1 MLDRE
6 LGKDIA
12 IEERAQFLED
22 NCDAVEDVTYSR
34 AFAPEELAL
43 KREQLTDSSIKIAD
57 IEEEKKEV
65 MDGFKERLKPL
76 KEQKADA
83 IKALRDKSQT
93 VTEKCY
99 KFLDEEPK
107 MVGFY
112 NKEGNL
118 VSSRPAFQRELQ
130 KTIQMDIRK
139 NGTSD
144 Y

>member
-1 MLDRE
+1 MLDKE

-12 IEERAQFLED
+12 LEERASFLED
-22 NCDAVEDVTYSR
+22 NCDAVEEVTYSR
-34 AFAPEELAL
+34 AFEPEELAL
-43 KREQLTDSSIKIAD
+43 KREQLTDASIKIAD

-76 KEQKADA
+76 QEQKADA

-99 KFLDEEPK
+99 KFLDEETK

-118 VSSRPAFQRELQ
+118 VASRPAFQKELQ
-130 KTIQMDIRK
+130 KTIQMYIRK
-139 NGTSD
+139 NGTNN
-144 Y
+144 

>member
-1 MLDRE
+1 MLDKE

-12 IEERAQFLED
+12 LEERASFLED
-22 NCDAVEDVTYSR
+22 NCDAVEEVTYSR
-34 AFAPEELAL
+34 AFEPEELAL
-43 KREQLTDSSIKIAD
+43 KREQLTDASIKIAD

-76 KEQKADA
+76 QEQKSEA
-83 IKALRDKSQT
+83 IKSLRDKSQT

-99 KFLDEEPK
+99 KFLDEETK

>member
-1 MLDRE
+1 MLDKE

-12 IEERAQFLED
+12 LEERASFLED
-22 NCDAVEDVTYSR
+22 NCDAVEEVTYSR
-34 AFAPEELAL
+34 AFEPEELAL
-43 KREQLTDSSIKIAD
+43 KREQLTDASIKIAD

-76 KEQKADA
+76 QERKADA

-99 KFLDEEPK
+99 KFLDEETK

>member
-1 MLDRE
+1 MLDKE

-12 IEERAQFLED
+12 LEERASFLED
-22 NCDAVEDVTYSR
+22 NCDVVEEVTYSR
-34 AFAPEELAL
+34 AFEPEELAL
-43 KREQLTDSSIKIAD
+43 KREQLTDASIKIAD

-65 MDGFKERLKPL
+65 VDGFKERLKPL
-76 KEQKADA
+76 QEQKADA

-99 KFLDEEPK
+99 KFLDEETK

>member
-12 IEERAQFLED
+12 IEEREQFLED
-22 NCDAVEDVTYSR
+22 NCDAVEEVTYSR
-34 AFAPEELAL
+34 AFEPEELAL
-43 KREQLTDSSIKIAD
+43 KREQLTDASIKIAD

-76 KEQKADA
+76 QERKADA

-99 KFLDEEPK
+99 KFLDEETK

>member
-12 IEERAQFLED
+12 LEERKQFLED
-22 NCDAVEDVTYSR
+22 NCDAVQEVTYSR
-34 AFAPEELAL
+34 AFEPEELAL
-43 KREQLTDSSIKIAD
+43 QREQLTDAAIKIAD

-76 KEQKADA
+76 QAQKDEA
-83 IKALRDKSQT
+83 IKALRDKSRT

-99 KFLDEEPK
+99 KFLDEETK

-118 VSSRPAFQRELQ
+118 VSSRPAFAKELE
-130 KTIQMDIRK
+130 KTIQMELRK
-139 NGTSD
+139 TGTH

>member
-12 IEERAQFLED
+12 IEERSQFLED

-43 KREQLTDSSIKIAD
+43 KREMLTDASIEIAD
-57 IEEEKKEV
+57 IEEQKKKV
-65 MDGFKERLKPL
+65 MDEFKKRLEPL
-76 KEQKADA
+76 NVVKSDA
-83 IKALRDKSQT
+83 IKALREKSQT

-99 KFLDEEPK
+99 KFLDEETK

-118 VSSRPAFQRELQ
+118 VNSRPAFQKELE
-130 KTIQMDIRK
+130 KTIHMELRRT
-139 NGTSD
+139 GTHN
-144 Y
+144 

>member
-1 MLDRE
+1 MLDKE

-12 IEERAQFLED
+12 LDERASFLED
-22 NCDAVEDVTYSR
+22 NCDAVEEVTYSR
-34 AFAPEELAL
+34 AFEPEELAL
-43 KREQLTDSSIKIAD
+43 KREQLTDASIKIAD

-76 KEQKADA
+76 QEQKADA

-99 KFLDEEPK
+99 KFLDEETK

-139 NGTSD
+139 NGTSN

>member
-1 MLDRE
+1 MLDKE

-12 IEERAQFLED
+12 LEERASFLED
-22 NCDAVEDVTYSR
+22 NCDAVEEVTYSR
-34 AFAPEELAL
+34 AFEPEELAL
-43 KREQLTDSSIKIAD
+43 KREQLTDASIKIAD

-76 KEQKADA
+76 QEQKGEG

-99 KFLDEEPK
+99 KFLDEETK

-118 VSSRPAFQRELQ
+118 VSSRPAFQKELQ

-139 NGTSD
+139 NGTNN
-144 Y
+144 

>member
-1 MLDRE
+1 MLDKE

-12 IEERAQFLED
+12 LEERASFLED
-22 NCDAVEDVTYSR
+22 NCDAVEEVTYSR
-34 AFAPEELAL
+34 AFEPEELAL
-43 KREQLTDSSIKIAD
+43 KREQLTDASIKIAD

-65 MDGFKERLKPL
+65 MDGFKVRLKPL
-76 KEQKADA
+76 QEQKADA

-99 KFLDEEPK
+99 KFLDEETK

>member
-1 MLDRE
+1 MLDKE

-12 IEERAQFLED
+12 LEERASFLED
-22 NCDAVEDVTYSR
+22 NCDDVEEVTYSR
-34 AFAPEELAL
+34 AFEPEELAL
-43 KREQLTDSSIKIAD
+43 KREQLTDASIKIAD

-76 KEQKADA
+76 QEQKADA

-99 KFLDEEPK
+99 KFLDEETK

-118 VSSRPAFQRELQ
+118 VSSRPAFQKELQ
-130 KTIQMDIRK
+130 KTIQMYIRK
-139 NGTSD
+139 NGTNN
-144 Y
+144 

>member
-1 MLDRE
+1 MLERE

-12 IEERAQFLED
+12 IENRAGFLED
-22 NCDAVEDVTYSR
+22 NCDAVEQVTYSR
-34 AFAPEELAL
+34 AFEPEELAL
-43 KREQLTDSSIKIAD
+43 KREQLTDASIRIAD
-57 IEEEKKEV
+57 IEEEKKDA
-65 MDGFKERLKPL
+65 MDDFKERLKPL
-76 KEQKADA
+76 QEQKNEA
-83 IKALRDKSQT
+83 IEALRNKSQT

-99 KFLDEEPK
+99 KFLDEETK

-118 VSSRPAFQRELQ
+118 VSSRPAFQKELQ

-139 NGTSD
+139 NGTN

>member
-12 IEERAQFLED
+12 LEERASFLED
-22 NCDAVEDVTYSR
+22 NCDAVEEVTYSR
-34 AFAPEELAL
+34 AFEPEELAL
-43 KREQLTDSSIKIAD
+43 KREQLTDASIKIAD

-76 KEQKADA
+76 QEQKSEA
-83 IKALRDKSQT
+83 IKSLRDKSQT

-99 KFLDEEPK
+99 KFLDEETK

-118 VSSRPAFQRELQ
+118 VNSRPAFPNEMQ
-130 KTIQMDIRK
+130 KTMFQVIRK
-139 NGTSD
+139 DGTNN
-144 Y
+144 

>member
-6 LGKDIA
+6 LGKDISL
-12 IEERAQFLED
+12 ENRAGFLED
-22 NCDAVEDVTYSR
+22 NCDAVEEVTYSR
-34 AFAPEELAL
+34 AFEPEELAL
-43 KREQLTDSSIKIAD
+43 KREQLTDASIKIAD

-65 MDGFKERLKPL
+65 MDGFKERMKPL
-76 KEQKADA
+76 QEQKADA

-99 KFLDEEPK
+99 KFLDEETK

>member
-57 IEEEKKEV
+57 IEEQKKKV
-65 MDGFKERLKPL
+65 MDEFKKRLEPL
-76 KEQKADA
+76 NVVKSDA
-83 IKALRDKSQT
+83 IKALREKSQT

-99 KFLDEEPK
+99 KFLDEETK

-118 VSSRPAFQRELQ
+118 VSSRPAFQKELE
-130 KTIQMDIRK
+130 KTIQMELRRT
-139 NGTSD
+139 GTHN
-144 Y
+144 

>member
-12 IEERAQFLED
+12 LEERAQFLEG

-34 AFAPEELAL
+34 SFSPEELAQ
-43 KREQLTDSSIKIAD
+43 KREQLTDASIKIAD
-57 IEEEKKEV
+57 IEDEKKYTMEV
-65 MDGFKERLKPL
+65 FKERLKPL
-76 KEQKADA
+76 KEQKDEAVN
-83 IKALRDKSQT
+83 ALRDKSQT

-99 KFLDEEPK
+99 KFLDEETK
-107 MVGFY
+107 MIGFY

-118 VSSRPAFQRELQ
+118 VSSRPAFQKELQ

-139 NGTSD
+139 NGTSN

>member
-12 IEERAQFLED
+12 LEERAQFLED

-34 AFAPEELAL
+34 AFSPEELAL

-57 IEEEKKEV
+57 IEEEKKAV

-76 KEQKADA
+76 NETKDEA
-83 IKALRDKSQT
+83 IKALREKSQT

-99 KFLDEEPK
+99 KFLDEETK

-118 VSSRPAFQRELQ
+118 VNSRPAFQKELE
-130 KTIQMDIRK
+130 KTIMMELRK
-139 NGTSD
+139 NGTNN
-144 Y
+144 

>member
-1 MLDRE
+1 MLDKE

-12 IEERAQFLED
+12 LENRAGFLED
-22 NCDAVEDVTYSR
+22 NCDAVEEVTYSR
-34 AFAPEELAL
+34 AFEPEELAL
-43 KREQLTDSSIKIAD
+43 KREQLTAASIKIAD

-76 KEQKADA
+76 QERKADA

-99 KFLDEEPK
+99 KFLDEETK

>member
-12 IEERAQFLED
+12 LEKREVFLLD
-22 NCDAVEDVTYSR
+22 NCDAVEEVTYSR

-43 KREQLTDSSIKIAD
+43 KREELTEASIQIAD

-65 MDGFKERLKPL
+65 MDDYKARLKPL
-76 KEQKADA
+76 QEQKAEA

-99 KFLDEEPK
+99 KFLDEETK

-118 VSSRPAFQRELQ
+118 VGSRPAFRRELE
-130 KTIQMDIRK
+130 KTIFMDLRK
-139 NGTSD
+139 TAADS
-144 Y
+144 

>member
-12 IEERAQFLED
+12 LEERAGFLED
-22 NCDAVEDVTYSR
+22 NCDAVEEVTYSR
-34 AFAPEELAL
+34 AFEPEELAL
-43 KREQLTDSSIKIAD
+43 KREQLTDASIKIAD

-76 KEQKADA
+76 QEQKGEA
-83 IKALRDKSQT
+83 IKSLRDKSQT

-99 KFLDEEPK
+99 KFLDEETK

-118 VSSRPAFQRELQ
+118 VSSRPAFQKELQ
-130 KTIQMDIRK
+130 KTIQMDIRRT
-139 NGTSD
+139 GT
-144 Y
+144 YNK

>member
-1 MLDRE
+1 MLDKE

-12 IEERAQFLED
+12 LEERASFLED
-22 NCDAVEDVTYSR
+22 NCDAVEEVTYSR
-34 AFAPEELAL
+34 AFEPEELAL
-43 KREQLTDSSIKIAD
+43 KREQLTDASIKIAD

-76 KEQKADA
+76 QEQKADA

-99 KFLDEEPK
+99 KFLDEETK

-118 VSSRPAFQRELQ
+118 VSSRPAFQKELQ
-130 KTIQMDIRK
+130 KTIQMYIRK
-139 NGTSD
+139 NGTNN
-144 Y
+144 

>member
-34 AFAPEELAL
+34 SFAPEELAL

-57 IEEEKKEV
+57 IEEEKKAV
-65 MDGFKERLKPL
+65 MDSIKERLKPL
-76 KEQKADA
+76 QEQKDEA
-83 IKALRDKSQT
+83 IKALREKSQT

-99 KFLDEEPK
+99 KFLDEETK

-118 VSSRPAFQRELQ
+118 VSSRPAFQKELE
-130 KTIQMDIRK
+130 KTIMMELRK
-139 NGTSD
+139 NGTNN
-144 Y
+144 

>member
-1 MLDRE
+1 MLDKE

-12 IEERAQFLED
+12 LEERASFLED
-22 NCDAVEDVTYSR
+22 NCDAVEEVTYSL
-34 AFAPEELAL
+34 AFEPEELAL
-43 KREQLTDSSIKIAD
+43 KREQLTDASIKIAD

-65 MDGFKERLKPL
+65 MDGFKKRQKPL
-76 KEQKADA
+76 QEQKADA

-93 VTEKCY
+93 VTKKCY
-99 KFLDEEPK
+99 KFLDEETK

-118 VSSRPAFQRELQ
+118 ISSRPAFQRELQ

>member
-12 IEERAQFLED
+12 LEERAQFLED

-34 AFAPEELAL
+34 AFSPEELAQ
-43 KREQLTDSSIKIAD
+43 KREQLTDASIKIAD
-57 IEEEKKEV
+57 IEEEKKFTMEN
-65 MDGFKERLKPL
+65 FKERLKPL
-76 KEQKADA
+76 KEQKGEA

-99 KFLDEEPK
+99 KFLDEETK

-118 VSSRPAFQRELQ
+118 VSSRPAFQKELQ
-130 KTIQMDIRK
+130 KTIQIDIRK
-139 NGTSD
+139 NGTNN
-144 Y
+144 

>member
-12 IEERAQFLED
+12 LEERASFLED
-22 NCDAVEDVTYSR
+22 NCDAVEEVTYSR
-34 AFAPEELAL
+34 AFEPEELAL
-43 KREQLTDSSIKIAD
+43 KREQLTDASIKIAD

-76 KEQKADA
+76 QGQKSEA
-83 IKALRDKSQT
+83 IKSLRDKSQT

-99 KFLDEEPK
+99 KFLDEETK

-118 VSSRPAFQRELQ
+118 VSSRPAFQKELQ
-130 KTIQMDIRK
+130 KTILMDIRK
-139 NGTSD
+139 NGTSN

>member
-1 MLDRE
+1 MLDKE

-12 IEERAQFLED
+12 LEERASFLED
-22 NCDAVEDVTYSR
+22 NCDAVEEVTYSR
-34 AFAPEELAL
+34 AFEPEELAL
-43 KREQLTDSSIKIAD
+43 KREQLTDASIKIAD

-65 MDGFKERLKPL
+65 MDGFKERMKPL
-76 KEQKADA
+76 QEQKANA

-99 KFLDEEPK
+99 KFLDEDTK
-107 MVGFY
+107 MCGFY

-139 NGTSD
+139 NGTSN